1 MEKLAYI
8 AHKIDALSAWS
19 GKVMSFLIYA
29 TIGVMMFEVVARY
42 VFNSPTIWAVE
53 TSTMVFG
60 VYVLGA
66 GVYTHLYR
74 QHVKM
79 DVFYSHW
86 SQRTKAI
93 VDACTFLLFLTTCVV
108 LLWKSGVYAGQ
119 SLSIW
124 EHSSTAWGPPLY
136 PLKVMIPVIVLL
148 MVLQGISH
156 FIHDLTF
163 AVTKKEL
170 P

>member
-1 MEKLAYI
+1 MRKWGYI
-8 AHKIDALSAWS
+8 VHKIDALSKWS
-19 GKVMSFLIYA
+19 GRVLALLIYVM
-29 TIGVMMFEVVARY
+29 IGVMAFEVVARY
-42 VFNSPTIWAVE
+42 VFDSPTIWAVE
-53 TSTMVFG
+53 TSTMAFG
-60 VYVLGA
+60 VFVIGA

-74 QHVKM
+74 AHVKM

-93 VDACTFLLFLTTCVV
+93 ADACTFPLFLATCAV

-136 PLKVMIPVIVLL
+136 PLKVIIPLMVLL

-156 FIHDLTF
+156 FIRDLTL
-163 AVTKKEL
+163 AVTRKEL